1 VREGEAKEEEEEEEL
16 EAAAALLEAIRI
28 GEVWTGGWLRRF

>member
-16 EAAAALLEAIRI
+16 EAAAALLEAIALSFF
-28 GEVWTGGWLRRF
+28 GLLRLVQS